1 MMMVSDA
8 DVIRILVVDDHP
20 IVLKGTQALLS
31 EVDDVEVIGTAS
43 NGNAATKLSARLK
56 PDVILMDIIMPE
68 MDGIE
73 AIRHIIA
80 ENPDAKILVLT
91 SFITDERVFPAIKAG
106 ALGYILK
113 DSNLDELVNA
123 IRQVY
128 NNEPC
133 LHPIVARRM
142 LQDFLNK
149 SEVKISAENTL
160 TEREVIVLKLLAQG
174 KGNQEIAEKLVIAE
188 VTVRTHISRI
198 LQKLHL
204 ENRVQAS
211 LYALRHGISELNDD
225 Q

>member
-1 MMMVSDA
+1 MINSA

-20 IVLKGTQALLS
+20 IVLKGTQALLA
-31 EVDDVEVIGTAS
+31 EVDDVEIVGTAS
-43 NGNAATKLSARLK
+43 NGKAAIELCTNLK

-68 MDGIE
+68 LDGIE
-73 AIRHIIA
+73 AIQQIMA
-80 ENPDAKILVLT
+80 ENPEAKILVLT

-113 DSNLDELVNA
+113 DSNLDDLVNA

-133 LHPIVARRM
+133 LHPMVARRI
-142 LQDFLNK
+142 LQDFLNEP
-149 SEVKISAENTL
+149 EVKISAENTL
-160 TEREVIVLKLLAQG
+160 TEREVSVLKLLAQG
-174 KGNQEIAEKLVIAE
+174 KGNQAIAEKLVIAE

-211 LYALRHGISELNDD
+211 LYALRHGIFELPED

>member
-1 MMMVSDA
+1 MINSV

-20 IVLKGTQALLS
+20 IVLKGTQALLA
-31 EVDDVEVIGTAS
+31 EVDDVEIVGTAS
-43 NGNAATKLSARLK
+43 NGKAAIELCTNLK

-68 MDGIE
+68 LDGIE
-73 AIRHIIA
+73 AIQQIMA
-80 ENPDAKILVLT
+80 ENPETKILVLT

-113 DSNLDELVNA
+113 DSNLDDLVNA

-133 LHPIVARRM
+133 LHPMVARRI

-149 SEVKISAENTL
+149 PEVKISAENTL
-160 TEREVIVLKLLAQG
+160 TEREVSVLKLLAQG
-174 KGNQEIAEKLVIAE
+174 KGNQAIAEKLVIAE
-188 VTVRTHISRI
+188 VTVRTHVSRI

-211 LYALRHGISELNDD
+211 LYALRHGIFELPED

>member
-1 MMMVSDA
+1 
-8 DVIRILVVDDHP
+8 LVVDDHP
-20 IVLKGTQALLS
+20 IVLKGTQALLA
-31 EVDDVEVIGTAS
+31 EVDDVEIVGTAS
-43 NGNAATKLSARLK
+43 NGKAAIELCTNLK

-68 MDGIE
+68 LDGIE
-73 AIRHIIA
+73 AIQQIMA
-80 ENPDAKILVLT
+80 ENPETKILVLT

-113 DSNLDELVNA
+113 DSNLDDLVNA

-133 LHPIVARRM
+133 LHPMVARRI

-149 SEVKISAENTL
+149 PEVKISAENTL
-160 TEREVIVLKLLAQG
+160 TEREVSVLKLLAQG
-174 KGNQEIAEKLVIAE
+174 KGNQAIAEKLVIAE
-188 VTVRTHISRI
+188 VTVRTHVSRI

-211 LYALRHGISELNDD
+211 LYALRHGIFELPED

>member
-1 MMMVSDA
+1 MINSA

-20 IVLKGTQALLS
+20 IVLKGTQALLA
-31 EVDDVEVIGTAS
+31 EVDDVEIVGTAS
-43 NGNAATKLSARLK
+43 NGKAAIELCTNLK

-68 MDGIE
+68 LDGIE
-73 AIRHIIA
+73 AIQQIMA
-80 ENPDAKILVLT
+80 ENPEAKILVLT

-113 DSNLDELVNA
+113 DSNLDDLVNA

-133 LHPIVARRM
+133 LHPMVARRI
-142 LQDFLNK
+142 LQDFLNEP
-149 SEVKISAENTL
+149 EVKISAENTL
-160 TEREVIVLKLLAQG
+160 TEREVSVLKLLAQG
-174 KGNQEIAEKLVIAE
+174 KGNQAIAEKLVIAE
-188 VTVRTHISRI
+188 VTVRTHISHI

-211 LYALRHGISELNDD
+211 LYALRHGIIELPED

>member
-1 MMMVSDA
+1 MIVKDA

-31 EVDDVEVIGTAS
+31 EVDDLEVIGTAS
-43 NGNAATKLSARLK
+43 NGNAATKLSAKLK

-149 SEVKISAENTL
+149 PEIKISAENTL
-160 TEREVIVLKLLAQG
+160 TEREVTVLKLMAQG

-211 LYALRHGISELNDD
+211 LYALRHGISDLSDD